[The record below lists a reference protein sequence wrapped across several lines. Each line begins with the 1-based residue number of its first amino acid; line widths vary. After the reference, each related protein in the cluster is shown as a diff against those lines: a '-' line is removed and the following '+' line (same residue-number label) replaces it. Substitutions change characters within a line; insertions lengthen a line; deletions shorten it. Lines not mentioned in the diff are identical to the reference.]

1 MNTQLSN
8 SELVI
13 NPDGSIYHCNIR
25 PEQLADTAIL
35 VGDPDR
41 VPRVSKY
48 FDALEVKSQKRE
60 IVAHT
65 GTLNGKRIT
74 VISTGMG
81 TDNIDIVLNELD
93 ALANIDLEKKELKSA
108 HKQLTF
114 VRLGTSGALQKD
126 IPVNSIVA
134 STKGLGF
141 DGLMSFYANTAE
153 FYEDEIGKAFAEQSQ
168 WNPKRA
174 VPYVASCSEELL
186 HQMTD
191 NSQVVTGITATA
203 TGFYGPQGRTL
214 RLTLDDAKL
223 EAKLS
228 KFRFNNERIT
238 NFEMETSA
246 IYGLSKLMGHRALS
260 LNTIVA
266 NREAGTFSQ
275 DPYSAIDKMIQF
287 ALERL
292 TTSLK

>member
-1 MNTQLSN
+1 MNTQLTN
-8 SELVI
+8 SELII

-25 PEQLADTAIL
+25 PDQLADTVIL

-41 VPRVSKY
+41 VPKVSQY
-48 FDALEVKSQKRE
+48 FDNIEVKTQKRE
-60 IVAHT
+60 IATHT
-65 GTLNGKRIT
+65 GTLNGKRLT

-93 ALANIDLEKKELKSA
+93 ALANIDLEKKELKST

-126 IPVNSIVA
+126 IPVNSLVA

-141 DGLMSFYANTAE
+141 DGLMSFYADTE
-153 FYEDEIGKAFAEQSQ
+153 KFYEDEIGKAFIEQTL

-174 VPYVASCSEELL
+174 VPYVVAGSEELL
-186 HQMTD
+186 HLITD
-191 NSQVVTGITATA
+191 NSEVKTGITATA
-203 TGFYGPQGRTL
+203 TGFYGPQGRVL
-214 RLTLDDAKL
+214 RLPLNDADLNAKL
-223 EAKLS
+223 T
-228 KFRFNNERIT
+228 KFRFNDERIT
-238 NFEMETSA
+238 NFEMETSG

-266 NREAGTFSQ
+266 NREAGTFSE
-275 DPYSAIDKMIQF
+275 DPYSAIDKMIRF

-292 TTSLK
+292 TH